1 MKGTDQKMKT
11 ASGNSANTRIQWLHK
26 KIANNYYPNAMR
38 LAERFNISHRQAQRD
53 VDYLKKNLGAPM
65 EYSLEHKGYYY
76 TEQYSLPLVLSSDN
90 DDSLNELAD
99 SVSGASLQAENTFVQ
114 MQIPYTATVEIPDKL
129 SVLSLKNFIISKE
142 PRNKYVCEFHNVEQF
157 LSVLITLRSDFKI
170 VEPMWIRERL
180 VKLAENIIKNNK
192 F

>member
-1 MKGTDQKMKT
+1 MKSSSQ
-11 ASGNSANTRIQWLHK
+11 SSANTRIQWLHK
-26 KIANNYYPNAMR
+26 KTANLYYPNAMR

-53 VDYLKKNLGAPM
+53 VDYLKKKLGAPI

-76 TEQYSLPLVLSSDN
+76 TEQYSLPLVMSSDN
-90 DDSLNELAD
+90 DDSLSELAD
-99 SVSGASLQAENTFVQ
+99 NMAGASLQAENTFVQ
-114 MQIPYTATVEIPDKL
+114 MQIPYTATIELADKL
-129 SVLSLKNFIISKE
+129 SVLSLKNFIISRE
-142 PRNKYVCEFHNVEQF
+142 PRNKYICEFHNVEQF

-170 VEPMWIRERL
+170 VEPMWIREKL

>member
-1 MKGTDQKMKT
+1 MKSSSQ
-11 ASGNSANTRIQWLHK
+11 SSANTRIQWLHK
-26 KIANNYYPNAMR
+26 KTANLYYPNAMR

-53 VDYLKKNLGAPM
+53 VDYLKKKLGAPL

-76 TEQYSLPLVLSSDN
+76 TEQYSLPLVMSRDN
-90 DDSLNELAD
+90 DDSLSELAD
-99 SVSGASLQAENTFVQ
+99 NMAGASLQAENTFVQ
-114 MQIPYTATVEIPDKL
+114 MQIPYTATIEIADKL
-129 SVLSLKNFIISKE
+129 SVLSLKNFIISRE
-142 PRNKYVCEFHNVEQF
+142 PRNKYICEFHNVEQF

-170 VEPMWIRERL
+170 VEPMWIREKL

>member
-1 MKGTDQKMKT
+1 MKT
-11 ASGNSANTRIQWLHK
+11 SASSSANTRIQWLHK
-26 KIANNYYPNAMR
+26 KIANMYYPNAMR

-53 VDYLKKNLGAPM
+53 VDYLKKKLGAPL
-65 EYSLEHKGYYY
+65 EYSIEHKGYYY
-76 TEQYSLPLVLSSDN
+76 SEQYSLPLVLSSDN
-90 DDSLNELAD
+90 DESLSELAD
-99 SVSGASLQAENTFVQ
+99 NMSGASLQADNTFVQ
-114 MQIPYTATVEIPDKL
+114 MQIPYTATVEISDKL
-129 SVLSLKNFIISKE
+129 SVLSLKNFIISRE
-142 PRNKYVCEFHNVEQF
+142 PRNRYVCEFHNVEQF

>member
-1 MKGTDQKMKT
+1 MKS

-26 KIANNYYPNAMR
+26 KIANNYHPNAMR

-53 VDYLKKNLGAPM
+53 VDYLKKKLGAPM

-76 TEQYSLPLVLSSDN
+76 TEQYSLPMVFSSDN
-90 DDSLNELAD
+90 DDSLSELAD
-99 SVSGASLQAENTFVQ
+99 NISGASLQAENTFVQ

-170 VEPMWIRERL
+170 VEPLWIREKL
-180 VKLAENIIKNNK
+180 VKMAENIIKNNK

>member
-1 MKGTDQKMKT
+1 MKSSSQ
-11 ASGNSANTRIQWLHK
+11 SSANTRIQWLHK
-26 KIANNYYPNAMR
+26 KTANLYYPNAMR

-53 VDYLKKNLGAPM
+53 VDYLKKKLGAPL
-65 EYSLEHKGYYY
+65 EYSIEHKGYYY

-90 DDSLNELAD
+90 DDSLSELAD
-99 SVSGASLQAENTFVQ
+99 NMSGASLQADSTFVQ
-114 MQIPYTATVEIPDKL
+114 MQIPYTATIEISDKL
-129 SVLSLKNFIISKE
+129 SVLSLKSFIISRE
-142 PRNKYVCEFHNVEQF
+142 PRNKYICEFHNVEQF

>member
-1 MKGTDQKMKT
+1 MRT
-11 ASGNSANTRIQWLHK
+11 ASTDSANTRIQWLHK

-38 LAERFNISHRQAQRD
+38 LAERFHISHRQAQRD
-53 VDYLKKNLGAPM
+53 VDYLKKKLGAPI

-90 DDSLNELAD
+90 DESLTELAD
-99 SVSGASLQAENTFVQ
+99 SMSGASLQAESTFVQ

-129 SVLSLKNFIISKE
+129 AVLTLKNFIISKE
-142 PRNKYVCEFHNVEQF
+142 TRNKYICEFHNVEQF

-170 VEPMWIRERL
+170 IEPLWIRERL
-180 VKLAENIIKNNK
+180 VKMAENIIKNNK

>member
-1 MKGTDQKMKT
+1 MKGTDPKMKN

-38 LAERFNISHRQAQRD
+38 LAERFGISHRQAQRD
-53 VDYLKKNLGAPM
+53 VDYLKKKLGAPM

-99 SVSGASLQAENTFVQ
+99 SMSGASMQAENTFVQ

-129 SVLSLKNFIISKE
+129 SVLSLKNFIISRE